1 NILGG
6 YLSSLGLK
14 QFRCAESEKHPHV
27 TYFFNDY
34 RKGCFPGEFQLDI
47 PSPKHVATYDQKPEM
62 SAYPL
67 TDCVVNAVSSGIF
80 DFILINYAN
89 GDMVGHTGS
98 LPAAIAAVEAV
109 DQCVG
114 RLVDA
119 VQKAGGSLVITA
131 DHGNCEQMVD
141 PETGGPHTQHT
152 TYEVD

>member
-1 NILGG
+1 
-6 YLSSLGLK
+6 
-14 QFRCAESEKHPHV
+14 
-27 TYFFNDY
+27 
-34 RKGCFPGEFQLDI
+34 
-47 PSPKHVATYDQKPEM
+47 
-62 SAYPL
+62 
-67 TDCVVNAVSSGIF
+67 VNAVASGIF

-114 RLVDA
+114 KLCDA
-119 VQKAGGSLVITA
+119 VSKAGGSLVITA

-152 TYEVD
+152 TYEVDLMVVDDGMVGKKLRSGGRLADIAPTLLELMGLEKPKEMSGESLLAGK